1 LVLRKE
7 KEGKGKYNRFYGWTR
22 GKERLE
28 EENNVGREKG
38 DGLRK
43 AMWGKT
49 GRIEGHLRDGMK
61 TSCSGTFL
69 KIYEGNP
76 KMSFN
81 RLIDTENVVHLNNGV
96 LLSL

>member
-1 LVLRKE
+1 MGL
-7 KEGKGKYNRFYGWTR
+7 GGGDAKGKYNRFYGWTR

-49 GRIEGHLRDGMK
+49 GRIEGHLRDDMK
-61 TSCSGTFL
+61 TQCSENFL
-69 KIYEGNP
+69 KYTKGILMRSP
-76 KMSFN
+76 
-81 RLIDTENVVHLNNGV
+81 NVGHSPN
-96 LLSL
+96 